1 MIVTNMTFTQM
12 FNSGNMSRLIIVLA
26 MFVSF
31 QMFAQVEQSSDAYN
45 KLGLPAF
52 YYEILNYK
60 SDNPTATRVDVF
72 VQVPFNS
79 LQFIKDG
86 TGFKAEYTVTV
97 SVYDKDKET
106 LLTEKLWNE
115 KIPLQEF
122 DQTHSRSNFNLS
134 LKSFSLTPGEYVFII
149 SVEDKD
155 SRKKSFY
162 EVNFKVKELTAR
174 FDLSDLLFV
183 GNKMIVGGKE
193 KVFPNISRIIST
205 AEGKISVYAEVYS
218 DSATPVLMKYYI
230 SSKDKKTIVEKT
242 SEKDLQKGINKITLE
257 TDSLSLPLDN
267 YVFTLAIDDLNSSLK
282 VTSNKGFFARIEGVP
297 PSITNIDKA
306 ISQLIYLATTSELDS
321 IKDGKTS
328 EQKLDR
334 FLNFWKTKD
343 PNKSTPENEAFNEYY
358 RRVDYANTHFTH
370 YTEGWKSDMGMVY
383 IILGAPNAVDRHPFE
398 YDSKPYEVWEYYQI
412 NRQFI
417 FVDNTGFG
425 DYRLTTP
432 FYNDLDRYR

>member
-1 MIVTNMTFTQM
+1 MKLLKIA
-12 FNSGNMSRLIIVLA
+12 LLL
-26 MFVSF
+26 FVCGQVF
-31 QMFAQVEQSSDAYN
+31 GQVEQSTDVYN

-52 YYEILNYK
+52 NYELLNYK
-60 SDNPTATRVDVF
+60 SENSTSTRVDAF

-79 LQFIKDG
+79 LQFVKDRA
-86 TGFKAEYTVTV
+86 GFKAEYTITI

-115 KIPLQEF
+115 KITSQEF

-134 LKSFSLTPGEYVFII
+134 LKSFSLTPAEYVFII

-155 SRKKSFY
+155 SRKKSSY
-162 EVNFKVKELTAR
+162 ETKFTVKGFENSIEV
-174 FDLSDLLFV
+174 SDLLFI
-183 GNKMIVGGKE
+183 GNKMVVNGKE
-193 KVFPNISRIIST
+193 KVFPNISKIIST

-218 DSATPVLMKYYI
+218 DSASLVLMKYYI
-230 SSKDKKTIVEKT
+230 TSKDKKAMVEKT
-242 SEKDLQKGINKITLE
+242 SERDLMKGINRITIE

-267 YVFTLAIDDLNSSLK
+267 YVFTLAIDDLNSSKK
-282 VTSNKGFFARIEGVP
+282 VTASKGFFSRIEGVP
-297 PSITNIDKA
+297 PTITNIDKA
-306 ISQLIYLATTSELDS
+306 ISQLIYSATSSELDS
-321 IKDGKTS
+321 IKSGKTP
-328 EQKLDR
+328 EEKLEK
-334 FLNFWKTKD
+334 FLNYWKGKD

-358 RRVDYANTHFTH
+358 RRVEYANAQFSH

-383 IILGAPNAVDRHPFE
+383 IILGAPNSVDRHPFE
-398 YDSKPYEVWEYYQI
+398 YDSKPFEVWEYYQI

-432 FYNDLDRYR
+432 FYNDLDQYR

>member
-1 MIVTNMTFTQM
+1 MTFTQL
-12 FNSGNMSRLIIVLA
+12 FNGGNMTPLKIVLA
-26 MFVSF
+26 LFMSF
-31 QMFAQVEQSSDAYN
+31 QMFAQVEQSNDAYN

-60 SDNPTATRVDVF
+60 SDNPSTTRVDVF

-106 LLTEKLWNE
+106 LLTEKLWSE
-115 KIPLQEF
+115 KIPSQEF

-134 LKSFSLTPGEYVFII
+134 LKSFSLSPGDYVFVIT
-149 SVEDKD
+149 VEDKD

-162 EVNFKVKELTAR
+162 DVNFKVKELAAR
-174 FDLSDLLFV
+174 IDISDILFV
-183 GNKMIVGGKE
+183 GNKMVVNGKE
-193 KVFPNISRIIST
+193 KIFPNISKIIST
-205 AEGKISVYAEVYS
+205 AEGKISVYAEVYA
-218 DSATPVLMKYYI
+218 DSNSLVLLKYYI
-230 SSKDKKTIVEKT
+230 SSKDKKAIVEKT
-242 SEKDLQKGINKITLE
+242 SERDLQKGINRITLE
-257 TDSLSLPLDN
+257 TDSLALPLDN
-267 YVFTLAIDDLNSSLK
+267 YVFTLAIDDVNSSIK
-282 VTSNKGFFARIEGVP
+282 ATSSKGFFSRIEGVP
-297 PSITNIDKA
+297 PTITNVDKA
-306 ISQLIYLATTSELDS
+306 VSQLIYLASTSELDS
-321 IKDGKTS
+321 IKEAKTS
-328 EQKLDR
+328 YEKLDR
-334 FLNFWKTKD
+334 FLNFWKAKD

-358 RRVDYANTHFTH
+358 RRVEYANAHFTH

-383 IILGAPNAVDRHPFE
+383 IILGAPNSVDRHPFE

-432 FYNDLDRYR
+432 FYNDLERYR

>member
-1 MIVTNMTFTQM
+1 M
-12 FNSGNMSRLIIVLA
+12 FNGGNMNPLKIVLA
-26 MFVSF
+26 IFVSF
-31 QMFAQVEQSSDAYN
+31 QIFAQVEQSSDAYN

-60 SDNPTATRVDVF
+60 SDNPTTTRVDVF
-72 VQVPFNS
+72 IQVPFNS

-97 SVYDKDKET
+97 SVYDKEKET
-106 LLTEKLWNE
+106 LLTEKLWSE
-115 KIPLQEF
+115 KISSQEF

-134 LKSFSLTPGEYVFII
+134 LKSFSLAPGEYVFVI

-162 EVNFKVKELTAR
+162 EVNFKVKEFESR
-174 FDLSDLLFV
+174 IDVSDILFV
-183 GNKMIVGGKE
+183 GNKMMVSGKE
-193 KVFPNISRIIST
+193 KIFPNISKMIST
-205 AEGKISVYAEVYS
+205 AEGKLSVYAEVYS
-218 DSATPVLMKYYI
+218 DSATPVLLKYYI
-230 SSKDKKTIVEKT
+230 STKDKKAIVEKT
-242 SEKDLQKGINKITLE
+242 SERDLQKGINRISLE
-257 TDSLSLPLDN
+257 TDSLALPLDN

-282 VTSNKGFFARIEGVP
+282 VTSSKGFFSRIEGVP
-297 PSITNIDKA
+297 PTITNVDKA

-321 IKDGKTS
+321 IKEGKTG
-328 EQKLDR
+328 EEKLDR
-334 FLNFWKTKD
+334 FLNFWKAKD

-358 RRVDYANTHFTH
+358 RRVEYANAHFTH

-383 IILGAPNAVDRHPFE
+383 IILGAPNSVDRHPFE

-432 FYNDLDRYR
+432 FYNDLERYR

>member
-1 MIVTNMTFTQM
+1 MNP
-12 FNSGNMSRLIIVLA
+12 LKIVLA
-26 MFVSF
+26 IFVSF
-31 QMFAQVEQSSDAYN
+31 QIFAQVEQSSDAYN

-60 SDNPTATRVDVF
+60 SDNPTTTRVDVF
-72 VQVPFNS
+72 IQVPFNS

-97 SVYDKDKET
+97 SVYDKEKET
-106 LLTEKLWNE
+106 LLTEKLWSE
-115 KIPLQEF
+115 KISSQEF

-134 LKSFSLTPGEYVFII
+134 LKSFSLAPGEYVFVI

-162 EVNFKVKELTAR
+162 EVNFKVKEFESR
-174 FDLSDLLFV
+174 IDVSDILFV
-183 GNKMIVGGKE
+183 GNKMMVSGKE
-193 KVFPNISRIIST
+193 KIFPNISKMIST
-205 AEGKISVYAEVYS
+205 AEGKLSVYAEVYS
-218 DSATPVLMKYYI
+218 DSATPVLLKYYI
-230 SSKDKKTIVEKT
+230 STKDKKAIVEKT
-242 SEKDLQKGINKITLE
+242 SERDLQKGINRISLE
-257 TDSLSLPLDN
+257 TDSLALPLDN

-282 VTSNKGFFARIEGVP
+282 VTSSKGFFSRIEGVP
-297 PSITNIDKA
+297 PTITNVDKA

-321 IKDGKTS
+321 IKEGKTG
-328 EQKLDR
+328 EEKLDR
-334 FLNFWKTKD
+334 FLNFWKAKD

-358 RRVDYANTHFTH
+358 RRVEYANAHFTH

-383 IILGAPNAVDRHPFE
+383 IILGAPNSVDRHPFE

-432 FYNDLDRYR
+432 FYNDLERYR